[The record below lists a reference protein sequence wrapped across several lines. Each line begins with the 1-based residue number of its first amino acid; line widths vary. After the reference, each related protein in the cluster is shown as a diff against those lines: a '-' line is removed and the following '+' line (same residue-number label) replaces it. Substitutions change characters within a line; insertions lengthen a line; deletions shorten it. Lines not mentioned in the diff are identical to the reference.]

1 MFRSVT
7 PRVTT
12 RHGLRD
18 VLDRVCISP
27 HRSFTTDSVAAP
39 KRSLPSSVFSSARR
53 PYNASK
59 DDEGARRRPKS
70 VSRHP
75 REQPEEGPRLLRPSV
90 LSERIKKLCQE
101 DQLDDAVAML
111 KNAPLDAQNTI
122 VWNTMISES
131 MKQRR
136 YKLAYQL
143 YIDVR
148 TGSVSYNL

>member
-1 MFRSVT
+1 M
-7 PRVTT
+7 
-12 RHGLRD
+12 
-18 VLDRVCISP
+18 
-27 HRSFTTDSVAAP
+27 
-39 KRSLPSSVFSSARR
+39 
-53 PYNASK
+53 
-59 DDEGARRRPKS
+59 
-70 VSRHP
+70 SRHP